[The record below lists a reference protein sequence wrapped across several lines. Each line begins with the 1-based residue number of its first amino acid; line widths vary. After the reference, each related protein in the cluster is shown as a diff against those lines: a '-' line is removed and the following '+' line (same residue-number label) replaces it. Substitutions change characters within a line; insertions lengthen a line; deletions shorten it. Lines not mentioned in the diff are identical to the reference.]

1 MSSGADHPA
10 SIPAHA
16 KRVFEG
22 VLFDVYQWEQEMFD
36 GSIRIFEK
44 LARNDATIVI
54 PILPDGRI
62 LITED
67 EQPGR
72 PMVITFPGGGS
83 ENGED
88 PETAGRRELLEETG
102 YVPET
107 MTFVRSFEPSS
118 KIAWIIHTYV
128 ARGCTKAADPL
139 PDAGERIV
147 VRTVSLD
154 ELILLA
160 DDSRFQNREIQLLL
174 IKARYDTE
182 VRASLEKLLF
192 G

>member
-1 MSSGADHPA
+1 MSLGANHPA
-10 SIPAHA
+10 SIPTHA

-22 VLFDVYQWEQEMFD
+22 VLFDVYQWEQDMFD
-36 GSIRIFEK
+36 GSIRTFEK
-44 LARNDATIVI
+44 LARNDATMVI

-67 EQPGR
+67 EQPAHS
-72 PMVITFPGGGS
+72 MVITFPGGGS
-83 ENGED
+83 EDGED

-118 KIAWIIHTYV
+118 KIAWNIHTYI
-128 ARGCTKAADPL
+128 ARGCTKVAEPL
-139 PDAGERIV
+139 PDAGERIT
-147 VRTVSLD
+147 VRSVSLD

-182 VRASLEKLLF
+182 VRASLEELLF

>member
-1 MSSGADHPA
+1 MSSGANHPA
-10 SIPAHA
+10 SIPEHA
-16 KRVFEG
+16 TRVFKG

-36 GSIRIFEK
+36 GSVRTFEK
-44 LARNDATIVI
+44 LARNDATMVI
-54 PILPDGRI
+54 PILPDGKI
-62 LITED
+62 LVTED
-67 EQPGR
+67 EQPGQS
-72 PMVITFPGGGS
+72 MVITFPGGGS
-83 ENGED
+83 EDEED

-118 KIAWIIHTYV
+118 KIAWNIHTYI
-128 ARGCTKAADPL
+128 ARGCTRVAEPL
-139 PDAGERIV
+139 PDAGERIL
-147 VRTVSLD
+147 VRAVSLD

-174 IKARYDTE
+174 IKARYDTG
-182 VRASLEKLLF
+182 VRTSLEKLLF